1 MTEVNEMHKLYEL
14 KEMLVE
20 ELEKY
25 GDKKDLSA
33 GDLAI
38 VDTLSHSIKNLCKV
52 IEDMDEG
59 ASGRYPMYYGDDY
72 GDGMRGGMR
81 GTRYSDGQSN
91 ARRRR
96 DSMGR
101 YSREE
106 YSRAADDVIQQL
118 EDMMDSAPDERT
130 KMKVKDLIREMKKV

>member
-1 MTEVNEMHKLYEL
+1 MHKLETL
-14 KEMLVE
+14 KEMLID

-52 IEDMDEG
+52 IEDADEG

-72 GDGMRGGMR
+72 GDGMRGSMR
-81 GTRYSDGQSN
+81 GGSMRYDGGQSN